1 MEFSHPR
8 VTILKVRSKESWDP
22 TFWEQVTK
30 YVATNTPE
38 DSARELQSWVVC
50 SYDSRQPMAAH
61 QHDFMNI
68 LVLYEVYVRCVVFAV
83 KFKDVLWAHV
93 LWAIRHVYIICWV
106 IQHKNMQLCLH
117 RSCLSFFHLA
127 HGDAFA
133 KSGILLEERS
143 CSVWPLWQEPY
154 SHMRSLHAPRY
165 HRRPNVCAKH
175 ASQTSLKL
183 THQQKA
189 EASTLPN
196 Y

>member
-1 MEFSHPR
+1 MWPPTRRKTQRVNCSHEWC
-8 VTILKVRSKESWDP
+8 VAMIVGSQWLLTSMTSWIYW
-22 TFWEQVTK
+22 FFMK
-30 YVATNTPE
+30 YML
-38 DSARELQSWVVC
+38 D
-50 SYDSRQPMAAH
+50 
-61 QHDFMNI
+61 
-68 LVLYEVYVRCVVFAV
+68 VLFLHV

-93 LWAIRHVYIICWV
+93 LWAITHVYIICWV

-117 RSCLSFFHLA
+117 RSWLSFFHLA